1 MQQYK
6 DNNITY
12 SKGVALTLEETSF
25 IREVKVNETDRTGMK
40 EAEKIA
46 KGSDVVVMV
55 LGEHGFQSGEGRSRT
70 VLDLPGLQ
78 QELLEKIY
86 AVNKNIVLVLMNGRP
101 LAIPWAA
108 EHIPAIVEAWH
119 LGSQS
124 GHAVAQVLY
133 GDHNPSGKLP
143 MSFPRNEGQI
153 PIYYNHKNTGR
164 PDPTEMV
171 FWSHYSDQSN
181 DPLYSFGHGLSYT
194 SFTYSNLDVQISK
207 SANQVTINVTVK
219 NSGERDG
226 EEVVQLYIRDLVAS
240 VTRPVKELKGFQKIA
255 LEPDQQK
262 VVTFDLMRD
271 DFSFYDNQGK
281 LVFEPGDFTIMVG
294 GNSVEGLT
302 YAFEL

>member
-1 MQQYK
+1 
-6 DNNITY
+6 
-12 SKGVALTLEETSF
+12 
-25 IREVKVNETDRTGMK
+25 MK
-40 EAEKIA
+40 
-46 KGSDVVVMV
+46 
-55 LGEHGFQSGEGRSRT
+55 LGT
-70 VLDLPGLQ
+70 WD
-78 QELLEKIY
+78 
-86 AVNKNIVLVLMNGRP
+86 
-101 LAIPWAA
+101 
-108 EHIPAIVEAWH
+108 
-119 LGSQS
+119 
-124 GHAVAQVLY
+124 
-133 GDHNPSGKLP
+133 
-143 MSFPRNEGQI
+143 PRNEGQI

-302 YAFEL
+302 YSFEL

>member
-1 MQQYK
+1 M
-6 DNNITY
+6 
-12 SKGVALTLEETSF
+12 TLEETSF

-46 KGSDVVVMV
+46 EGSDVVVMV

-181 DPLYSFGHGLSYT
+181 DPQYSFGHGLSYT

-240 VTRPVKELKGFQKIA
+240 VTRPVKELKGFHKIA

-302 YAFEL
+302 YSFEL